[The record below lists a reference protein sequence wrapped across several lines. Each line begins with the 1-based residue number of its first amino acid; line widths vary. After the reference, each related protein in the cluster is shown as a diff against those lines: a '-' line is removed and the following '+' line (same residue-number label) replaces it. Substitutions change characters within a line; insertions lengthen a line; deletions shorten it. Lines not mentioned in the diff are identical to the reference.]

1 MSKARRIVIASLLV
15 ASVGS
20 LTASADDKK
29 YTLADIKA
37 LNEQSGFKEAFQ
49 HIGDIAP
56 AQRKAEWLDV
66 AATAAGGVLGILDT
80 DDGSTVAVI
89 DQIDKEYPALLK
101 SPKYTKPRAELG
113 FQGLEGCFNQTNGY
127 WSSYGLDNCVKVGM
141 RFVNNSGGDKAL
153 ALKVAKLAR
162 KSMNAYGAVPF
173 FEKAAGKDNKALC
186 ADEDF
191 KLAVVAG
198 LGLPKEYPNAAKS
211 RTLMV
216 TCWDAIKDDVV
227 KAFDGDSKGGY
238 VKQNTCDQMI
248 AKKLISG
255 LQLKQCSKK

>member
-1 MSKARRIVIASLLV
+1 MSIAHRVVVSLMLV
-15 ASVGS
+15 SSV
-20 LTASADDKK
+20 AQAEDKK
-29 YTLADIKA
+29 YSLADIKA
-37 LNEQSGFKEAFQ
+37 LNEQSAFKEAFQ
-49 HIGDIAP
+49 HIGDIPP

-80 DDGSTVAVI
+80 DDGTTIAAI

-113 FQGLEGCFNQTNGY
+113 YQGLEGCFNQTNGY
-127 WSSYGLDNCVKVGM
+127 WSSYGLENCVKVGL
-141 RFVNNSGGDKAL
+141 RFVNNSGGDKTL

-162 KSMNAYGAVPF
+162 KSMNAAAAMPF
-173 FEKAAGKDNKALC
+173 FEKAGTKAMC

-191 KLAVVAG
+191 KLALVSG
-198 LGLPKEYPNAAKS
+198 LALPPDYPNAAKS
-211 RTLMV
+211 RTLMG
-216 TCWDAIKDDVV
+216 TCWDSVKDDVV

-238 VKQNTCDQMI
+238 VQQNTCETLV
-248 AKKLISG
+248 AKKMLSG

>member
-1 MSKARRIVIASLLV
+1 MSMAHRIVVSLLLVSSV
-15 ASVGS
+15 AQ
-20 LTASADDKK
+20 ADDKK
-29 YTLADIKA
+29 YSLADIKA
-37 LNEQSGFKEAFQ
+37 LNAQSAFKEAFM
-49 HIGDIAP
+49 HIGDIPP

-80 DDGSTVAVI
+80 DDGSTIAAI

-101 SPKYTKPRAELG
+101 NAKYTKPRAELG

-127 WSSYGLDNCVKVGM
+127 WSSYGLENCVKVGM

-173 FEKAAGKDNKALC
+173 FEKAVGKDNKALC
-186 ADEDF
+186 ADADF

-198 LGLPKEYPNAAKS
+198 LGLPSDYPNAAKS
-211 RTLMV
+211 RTLMA
-216 TCWDAIKDDVV
+216 TCWDSIKDDVV

-238 VKQNTCDQMI
+238 VKQNTCETLV
-248 AKKLISG
+248 AKKMLSG

>member
-1 MSKARRIVIASLLV
+1 MTMAHRIVVSLMLV
-15 ASVGS
+15 SSV
-20 LTASADDKK
+20 AQAEDKK
-29 YTLADIKA
+29 YSLADIKA
-37 LNEQSGFKEAFQ
+37 LNDQSAFKEAFM

-80 DDGSTVAVI
+80 DDGSTIAAI

-101 SPKYTKPRAELG
+101 NAKYTKPRAELG

-127 WSSYGLDNCVKVGM
+127 WSSYGLENCVKVGM
-141 RFVNNSGGDKAL
+141 RFVNNSGSDKAL

-173 FEKAAGKDNKALC
+173 FEKATSKDNKALC
-186 ADEDF
+186 ADSDF

-198 LGLPKEYPNAAKS
+198 LGLPPDYPNATKS
-211 RTLMV
+211 KALMA
-216 TCWDAIKDDVV
+216 TCWASVKDDVV

-238 VKQNTCDQMI
+238 VQQNTCETLV
-248 AKKLISG
+248 AKKLLSG
-255 LQLKQCSKK
+255 LQLKQCQKK